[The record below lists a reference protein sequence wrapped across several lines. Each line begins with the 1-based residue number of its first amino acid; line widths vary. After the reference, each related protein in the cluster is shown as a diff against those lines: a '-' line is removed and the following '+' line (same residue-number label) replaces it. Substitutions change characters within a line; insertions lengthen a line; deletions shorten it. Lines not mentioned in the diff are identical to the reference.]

1 MGLIGLAARDCDGV
15 KPGIFGIGFGP
26 IELLTNGLNVLGS
39 KQHAHDLASIRVML
53 KNLFIDKLSFTVA
66 IGG

>member
-1 MGLIGLAARDCDGV
+1 MAARDGGGV

-26 IELLTNGLNVLGS
+26 IELLTNGLSVLGG

-53 KNLFIDKLSFTVA
+53 
-66 IGG
+66 